1 MRKLPYPL
9 QTGTRPELPI
19 GNILRRWTQGPP
31 ACSNPNHRGYTQP
44 VYWRMSIHS
53 TGCFHSI
60 LGQCGSLCCEL
71 EVSFSLW
78 HKDQTGLGLEE
89 RPTWE
94 MRLWEAPLLEQPIR
108 CSSVLWMVLRHI
120 KPTVS
125 GTGSQ
130 GLGHITVCGSNTSK
144 LTEPVRG
151 KPRAPK
157 QKQPKQTMTGVQPW
171 QALGVLVFSMSTFLK
186 KSSILFGHV
195 GS

>member
-19 GNILRRWTQGPP
+19 GNILGRGTQGPP

-44 VYWRMSIHS
+44 VYCRMSIHS

-60 LGQCGSLCCEL
+60 LGQCGSLHHDL

-89 RPTWE
+89 RPSWE
-94 MRLWEAPLLEQPIR
+94 MRLWEAPPARAVDQMLKCSLNGVEAHKAHSVRHRVTGPVPIPEN
-108 CSSVLWMVLRHI
+108 SLSQLGENHVL
-120 KPTVS
+120 
-125 GTGSQ
+125 Q
-130 GLGHITVCGSNTSK
+130 
-144 LTEPVRG
+144 
-151 KPRAPK
+151 K

-171 QALGVLVFSMSTFLK
+171 QALRVLVFSMSTFLK
-186 KSSILFGHV
+186 TLSILFGHV